1 MAAGDIR
8 PYWFLVGGFVLLYLF
23 ALMFYR
29 PGGRGRGLRPANILP
44 GETRH
49 MLYEGFSPTAAH
61 TFYMIGTSWCGYCR
75 KAKPEFEK
83 LGSTMTIGEKVVAVR
98 YVDADKDKELA
109 SKFQVEGYPTF
120 VLETGGQQI
129 KYTGDRNAKS
139 MSSFVE
145 THLA

>member
-8 PYWFLVGGFVLLYLF
+8 PYWFLVAGFVLLYLF

-29 PGGRGRGLRPANILP
+29 PGGHGRGLRPANILP

-49 MLYEGFSPTAAH
+49 MLYEGFAQNIAG
-61 TFYMIGTSWCGYCR
+61 TFYMIGASWCGYCR

-98 YVDADKDKELA
+98 YVDADQDKETA
-109 SKFQVEGYPTF
+109 AKFQVEGYPTF
-120 VLETGGQQI
+120 VLETGGRQI
-129 KYTGDRNAKS
+129 KYDGHRDVKS
-139 MSSFVE
+139 MHSFVE
-145 THLA
+145 KHLA

>member
-1 MAAGDIR
+1 MAAADIR
-8 PYWFLVGGFVLLYLF
+8 PYWFMVGGFILLYLF

-29 PGGRGRGLRPANILP
+29 PGSRHGGLRPANILP

-49 MLYEGFSPTAAH
+49 MLYERFSSSPEYR
-61 TFYMIGTSWCGYCR
+61 FNMIGASWCGYCR

-83 LGSTMTIGEKVVAVR
+83 LGSTMTIGGKEVALR
-98 YVDADKDKELA
+98 YVDADQDKEMA
-109 SKFQVEGYPTF
+109 AKFQVEGYPTF

-129 KYTGDRNAKS
+129 KYTGDRTAPA
-139 MSSFVE
+139 MRSFVE